1 MSEALLEIME
11 PLIEPII
18 AERIE
23 PMIAERIEPM
33 IAERERT
40 IEIRVRKETKEEA
53 IKGLVAILHDLGN
66 DDNVIRAALKKQYDL
81 SAEEI
86 NKYL

>member
-23 PMIAERIEPM
+23 PIIAEQKRMLEIQL
-33 IAERERT
+33 RK
-40 IEIRVRKETKEEA
+40 EIREED
-53 IKGLVAILHDLGN
+53 IKGMVSVLHDLGN
-66 DDNVIRAALKKQYDL
+66 DDNVIRAALKKQYHL
-81 SAEEI
+81 SDEEI
-86 NKYL
+86 NNYL